1 MRLNAPRMVG
11 LAMIVVGLVALGLVG
26 SYLGYRAQ
34 GRSGLEDLNFNVAE
48 IERISEPAADADE
61 RETAGSIQGDGD
73 NPGGEIAGSAPG
85 GGDPEEREAVV
96 DTSGGGSDES
106 EVAVSTPGDGVPDES
121 EVAESV
127 PGGGVSEEHEP
138 SGISVDVLESAETSG
153 DAGPGGADHPDLPT
167 ADREVVSDVEATS
180 EDGQVSVSRR
190 SSARLAETYA
200 AIYEGMEMHP
210 KYWHEPLRAAAD
222 MRVAVGL
229 PEGFEPASAHDSLRF
244 AAPKTEA
251 RRLSIPSIGVDSDVQ
266 ELAVVDLGNSRAY
279 ETPKN
284 TIGHIPETA
293 DPGELGNGWFFGH
306 LESPFRGE
314 GNVFQRLPEIADLL
328 RQFAEV
334 GEGAVYVMVESDTGE
349 YLYEVVATQVVHA
362 DELSLYDTDGVYITL
377 VTCVP
382 RLDYSHRL
390 LVTAKLVGVG
400 T

>member
-1 MRLNAPRMVG
+1 
-11 LAMIVVGLVALGLVG
+11 MIVVGLVALGLVG

-48 IERISEPAADADE
+48 IERLSEPAADAAE
-61 RETAGSIQGDGD
+61 RETAGSVPGDGD
-73 NPGGEIAGSAPG
+73 NPGSEVAGSAPG
-85 GGDPEEREAVV
+85 GADPEGREAVV
-96 DTSGGGSDES
+96 ATSGGGSDER
-106 EVAVSTPGDGVPDES
+106 EVAGSAPGDGVPDGS
-121 EVAESV
+121 GVAESV
-127 PGGGVSEEHEP
+127 PAGGVSEEQEP
-138 SGISVDVLESAETSG
+138 SGISLEVRGSAETSG
-153 DAGPGGADHPDLPT
+153 DAGSAGADDLEPP
-167 ADREVVSDVEATS
+167 ADGREVAADPDATS

-251 RRLSIPSIGVDSDVQ
+251 RRLSIPSIGVDSDVN
-266 ELAVVDLGNSRAY
+266 ELAIVDLGSSRAY

-334 GEGAVYVMVESDTGE
+334 GEGAVYVVVESDTGE

>member
-1 MRLNAPRMVG
+1 MRMNAPRMVG

-26 SYLGYRAQ
+26 SYLGYRAH

-48 IERISEPAADADE
+48 IERFSEPAVDADE
-61 RETAGSIQGDGD
+61 RETAGSIPGDGGI
-73 NPGGEIAGSAPG
+73 PGSEVAGSAPVG
-85 GGDPEEREAVV
+85 ADPEEREGVV
-96 DTSGGGSDES
+96 ASSAGGSDES
-106 EVAVSTPGDGVPDES
+106 KVAVSSPGDGVPDES
-121 EVAESV
+121 EVAETV
-127 PGGGVSEEHEP
+127 PGGVSEERER
-138 SGISVDVLESAETSG
+138 SGVSLDVRESSEESG
-153 DAGPGGADHPDLPT
+153 DAGPGGADHPDPPSE
-167 ADREVVSDVEATS
+167 DREVVADPGATS

-200 AIYEGMEMHP
+200 AIYAGMEMHP
-210 KYWHEPLRAAAD
+210 KYWHEPLRAATD

-229 PEGFEPASAHDSLRF
+229 PEGFEPASAQDSLRF

-251 RRLSIPSIGVDSDVQ
+251 RRLSIPSIGVDSDVK
-266 ELAVVDLGNSRAY
+266 ELAVVDLGNSRSY

-314 GNVFQRLPEIADLL
+314 GNVFQRLPEIVDLL
-328 RQFAEV
+328 RQFADV
-334 GEGAVYVMVESDTGE
+334 GEGAVYVVVESDTGE
-349 YLYEVVATQVVHA
+349 YLYEVVATQVLHA
-362 DELSLYDTDGVYITL
+362 DELRLYDTDGVYITL

>member
-1 MRLNAPRMVG
+1 MVG

-26 SYLGYRAQ
+26 SYLGYRAH
-34 GRSGLEDLNFNVAE
+34 GRSGLEDLNFNAAE
-48 IERISEPAADADE
+48 IERISDPAADANE
-61 RETAGSIQGDGD
+61 RETVGSVPGDGHD
-73 NPGGEIAGSAPG
+73 PGSDIAGSASG
-85 GGDPEEREAVV
+85 GADPEEREAVV
-96 DTSGGGSDES
+96 ATSGDGSGER
-106 EVAVSTPGDGVPDES
+106 EVAVSAPGD
-121 EVAESV
+121 A
-127 PGGGVSEEHEP
+127 VSEEQEP
-138 SGISVDVLESAETSG
+138 PGISLDVRESAETSD
-153 DAGPGGADHPDLPT
+153 DAGSVGADHPDLPPE
-167 ADREVVSDVEATS
+167 DREVVADMDATS

-251 RRLSIPSIGVDSDVQ
+251 RRLSIPSIGVDSDVK
-266 ELAVVDLGNSRAY
+266 ELAVVDLGSSRSY

-334 GEGAVYVMVESDTGE
+334 GEGAVYVVVESDTGE

-362 DELSLYDTDGVYITL
+362 DELRLYDTDGVYITL

>member
-1 MRLNAPRMVG
+1 MRLNAPRMIG

-48 IERISEPAADADE
+48 IERLSEPAADAAE
-61 RETAGSIQGDGD
+61 RETAGSVPGDGD
-73 NPGGEIAGSAPG
+73 NPGSEVAGSAPG
-85 GGDPEEREAVV
+85 GADPEGREAVV
-96 DTSGGGSDES
+96 AISGGGSDER
-106 EVAVSTPGDGVPDES
+106 EVAGSAPGDGVPDGS
-121 EVAESV
+121 GVAESV
-127 PGGGVSEEHEP
+127 PGGGVSEEQEP
-138 SGISVDVLESAETSG
+138 SGIGLEVRGSPETSG
-153 DAGPGGADHPDLPT
+153 DAGSAGADDLEPPT
-167 ADREVVSDVEATS
+167 DGREVATDPDATS

-251 RRLSIPSIGVDSDVQ
+251 RRLSIPSIGVDSDVN
-266 ELAVVDLGNSRAY
+266 ELAIVDLGSSRAY

-334 GEGAVYVMVESDTGE
+334 GEGAVYVVVESDTGE